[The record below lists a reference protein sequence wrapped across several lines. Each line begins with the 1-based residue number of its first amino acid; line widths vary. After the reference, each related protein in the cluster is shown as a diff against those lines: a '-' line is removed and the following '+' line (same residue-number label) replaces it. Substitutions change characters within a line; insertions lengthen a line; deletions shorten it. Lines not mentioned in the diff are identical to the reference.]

1 MVETALTRFAAAFR
15 SKPSASRTRLTKRS
29 LSVPNGE
36 ATRRDEQNASQGS
49 NGVQAREARSK
60 STTSGIALN
69 TQTGERRDDTEM
81 LHSLVHRDSADSVS
95 QSQWEA
101 DLPRRPGEFV
111 ITSLSPQLWKQ
122 AATYMTPSGIA
133 SLAFSCKAFHSLLGS
148 EALNDL
154 NAPENHQYKIE
165 FLVPMDGF
173 LPDHLLCFP
182 CAKYHLRTRRG
193 QELRPPPRIRLTPGR
208 TLPFAFVQLA
218 LRAQRYSPDYGIQLM
233 SLSRRW
239 NCRDSSWLHHT
250 QYTIHHGHLLLRVV
264 STCHAAPGL
273 TQAGE
278 RHLLYSR
285 EDYTP
290 YFSVCAHW
298 KDGELMNLCKCA
310 LRHIPK
316 RKIKIG
322 QRPRDLAQVPAL
334 VTLCNECR
342 PMRRCPEC
350 PTEYL
355 IELRLVEDKNDSFDK
370 FKQAIIVTRWS
381 DLGDGTSPSSP
392 EWAACNGEGDFDSF
406 AAVGN
411 RAISAIFESHFSDN
425 LSIQRVVSLNPKKEK
440 RGEAGHNWY

>member
-1 MVETALTRFAAAFR
+1 MVETALTRFVAAFR

-36 ATRRDEQNASQGS
+36 VTRRDERNASQGS
-49 NGVQAREARSK
+49 NGVQAREGRSK

-81 LHSLVHRDSADSVS
+81 LHSLVHRDSVDSVS

-101 DLPRRPGEFV
+101 DLPRRPGESV
-111 ITSLSPQLWKQ
+111 ITSLSPQLWKR

-133 SLAFSCKAFHSLLGS
+133 SLAFSCKGFHSLLGS
-148 EALNDL
+148 EAWKNL
-154 NAPENHQYKIE
+154 NAPETHQYKIE

-182 CAKYHLRTRRG
+182 
-193 QELRPPPRIRLTPGR
+193 
-208 TLPFAFVQLA
+208 
-218 LRAQRYSPDYGIQLM
+218 
-233 SLSRRW
+233 
-239 NCRDSSWLHHT
+239 
-250 QYTIHHGHLLLRVV
+250 
-264 STCHAAPGL
+264 TCHAAPGL

-316 RKIKIG
+316 RKVKIG
-322 QRPRDLAQVPAL
+322 QQPRELAQVPAL

-406 AAVGN
+406 AAIGN